1 MIMKLAANE
10 KTVPRIHL
18 IGTIALVLLLTLAL
32 AGFFTW
38 QNMAERQA
46 SFARIEQ
53 GVTEQV
59 KARVTAE
66 MDRSLQFIEFTRSRT
81 EFALRQSLVQQVDTA
96 FQIAQAIYDAESPR
110 RPAAEVKKLIVEA
123 LRPTRFYDG
132 RGYYFI
138 DDMSGQF
145 VLLPIAPQME
155 GKTILDNKDDTGHLI
170 MRGLIDAARKPAGEG
185 FSRYRWYSPDSPK
198 EMSDK
203 LAYVRH
209 FAPYDWLI
217 GAGDYLYKWD
227 QLQQQE
233 AIARLRSVRF
243 GATGYIALL
252 DSQERSLIS
261 PANKALENVLAAEM
275 PSVERTA
282 LKVLAEKAR
291 QGGGFVNYE
300 WPHPDSGK
308 LAIKTALVSTVEPWG
323 WVVIATMFH
332 DELQSALSAEIEV
345 YEQGASQRSLNLFL
359 AIAGA
364 LSLALLASLL
374 FSRWSKSLFA
384 AYHEQNLAQQ
394 AALRESEL
402 KLATILDGVEAYIY
416 IKGPDFRYRYANRR
430 VCELFGKPLA
440 EVVGNDDSAFFDAPT
455 AEVIRRNDRRVLE
468 AGQRVAEEE
477 VNTTAD
483 GKVTRAYV
491 SVKLPL
497 RDADGHV
504 YSLCGISTD
513 ITSRKQS
520 EAELA
525 QYRNQLEA
533 LVAARTEELAGAR
546 DAAEAASRAKST
558 FLANMS
564 HEIRTPMNA
573 ILGLTHLLLR
583 SVSEPK
589 FHEQLSKILD
599 SAKHLLGI
607 INNILELSKIEV
619 GKLTLEN
626 AEFSPAQVV
635 DRCLSML
642 SERASAKG
650 LLLVKEIDPA
660 LPDFLVGDAMRLEQ
674 SLLNFVGNAIKFSER
689 GQIVVHAAASDDDG
703 QSVLLRFEVQDEG
716 IGIALEQQARLFNA
730 FIQADGSMT
739 RRYGGTGL
747 GLAISRQLAH
757 MMGGEVGVDS
767 LPGVGSTFWIT
778 ARLGK
783 VAACSSLLERAT
795 SGDVPL
801 EEVIARRFGG
811 RRILLVEDDLISRE
825 VALELLGLTG
835 LQVDAAEDGAQAV
848 ACVQAQDY
856 ALVLMDMQMP
866 VMGGVAATRAIRLL
880 PGRDS
885 MPILAMTAN
894 AFEEDRNACLEA
906 GMNDHIGKPVDPDV
920 LYATLI
926 KWLEQ
931 AG

>member
-384 AYHEQNLAQQ
+384 VYHEQNLAQQ

-430 VCELFGKPLA
+430 VCELFGKSLA

-589 FHEQLSKILD
+589 FHDQLSKILD

-635 DRCLSML
+635 DRSLSML

>member
-110 RPAAEVKKLIVEA
+110 RPTAEVRKLIVEA

-155 GKTILDNKDDTGHLI
+155 GKTILDNKDDTGHFI

-252 DSQERSLIS
+252 DRHERSLIS

-275 PSVERTA
+275 PPVERTA
-282 LKVLAEKAR
+282 LQVLAEKAR

-308 LAIKTALVSTVEPWG
+308 LARKTALVRTVEPWG

-345 YEQGASQRSLNLFL
+345 YEQGASQRSFNLFI

-430 VCELFGKPLA
+430 VCELFGKSLA
-440 EVVGNDDSAFFDAPT
+440 EVIGNDDSAFFDAPT
-455 AEVIRRNDRRVLE
+455 VEVIRRNDRCVLE

-497 RDADGHV
+497 RDAAGHV

-589 FHEQLSKILD
+589 FHDQLSKILD

-894 AFEEDRNACLEA
+894 AFEEDRRACMEA

-920 LYATLI
+920 LYATLL
-926 KWLEQ
+926 KWLEK